1 MTANDRL
8 ILPENYTS
16 ILDIRRTQQA
26 IKFVKDSFERELSK
40 ALHLTRVSAPL
51 FVDPNSGLNDNL
63 NGVERPVGF
72 DVLATGAN
80 LEIVHSLAK
89 WKRLA
94 LKEYG
99 FAPGEGLYTD
109 MNAIRRDENMD
120 NLHSIY
126 VDQWDWERV
135 ILPEERNEQTLH
147 TIVERIYSAIK
158 SVEWLLSSRF
168 PELKPSLPNEI
179 SFITSQELLDMYPD
193 LMPRAREN
201 RITKERGAVF
211 IMQIGKK
218 LSNGTIHD
226 GRAPDYDDWSLNGD
240 ILVWSDLLD
249 CAIELSSMGIRVNR
263 ESLASQLEE
272 AHCTERAALPF
283 HKMLLNDQLP
293 QSIGGGIGQS
303 RLCFMLLKKAH
314 IGEVQAAYWPP
325 EMIDAC
331 REHGIAL
338 L

>member
-1 MTANDRL
+1 MTETL
-8 ILPENYTS
+8 ILPQNYKP

-26 IKFVKDSFERELSK
+26 IKFVKDSFERELAK

-51 FVDPNSGLNDNL
+51 FVDPESGLNDNL
-63 NGVERPVGF
+63 NGVERPVSF
-72 DVLATGAN
+72 DVLATGSQ

-94 LKEYG
+94 LKSYG
-99 FAPGEGLYTD
+99 FEAGEGLYTD
-109 MNAIRRDENMD
+109 MNAIRRDETMD

-135 ILPEERNEQTLH
+135 ILPEERNYDTLH

-193 LMPRAREN
+193 LPPKAREN
-201 RITKERGAVF
+201 AITKERGAIF
-211 IMQIGKK
+211 IKQIGKK
-218 LSNGTIHD
+218 LSNGTVHD

-240 ILVWSDLLD
+240 ILVWSDLLN

-272 AHCTERAALPF
+272 AKCTSRASLPF
-283 HKMLLNDQLP
+283 HKMLLNDELP

-314 IGEVQAAYWPP
+314 IGEVQASYWPP
-325 EMIDAC
+325 EMIEQC
-331 REHGIAL
+331 RNAGVSL